1 MVDFVVKIK
10 DWWAVEAMIASY
22 NHAYQVA
29 YKTTYEVNGPIGIT
43 KYGSSHIA
51 SFQFEFQAL
60 SSNPRIVTEAIRKY
74 PMGEKDKFILNVFH
88 APPSDPELKA
98 KYQSLGFDFIRTG
111 PILSRELPP
120 KKQRNEVTH
129 IHKADTIHKAEFA
142 NESLTNE
149 GERIPLDTLRDDH
162 IHNFYAEV
170 SGHAVG
176 WVQLVTVYPNVGY
189 VQHIYTMTMYR
200 GMKIGSALLERAQIA
215 AVELGYQHMVIV
227 PSDMA
232 IGLTIRLGYCPLAYF
247 TAFRPAEEAYK
258 DEE

>member
-1 MVDFVVKIK
+1 
-10 DWWAVEAMIASY
+10 MITSY
-22 NHAYQVA
+22 NHVYAVA
-29 YKTTYEVNGPIGIT
+29 YKTIYEVNGPIGIT
-43 KYGSSHIA
+43 KYGNSHIA
-51 SFQFEFQAL
+51 PFQFEFQAL
-60 SSNPRIVTEAIRKY
+60 NSNPRVVTEAICNY

-88 APPSDPELKA
+88 ASPTVPELKA
-98 KYQSLGFDFIRTG
+98 KYQSLGYDFIRTG

-120 KKQRNEVTH
+120 KKQLNDVSY

-149 GERIPLDTLRDDH
+149 GERIPLDSLRDKY
-162 IHNFYAEV
+162 IHNFYAEI

-176 WVQLVTVYPNVGY
+176 WIQLVTVYPNVGY
-189 VQHIYTMTMYR
+189 IQHIYTMSMYR

-215 AVELGYQHMVIV
+215 TVELGYQHMVMV

-232 IGLTIRLGYCPLAYF
+232 MGMTIRLGYRPLAYF
-247 TAFRPAEEAYK
+247 TAFRLGEEADH